1 MRVYLKWQSGG
12 DAATLELDGDDTLPT
27 VRAKIAA
34 ACRVHPQLQQLVY
47 KGKMLRESDN
57 KTVGEYR
64 IGMEDDLRIQS
75 RPEPKV
81 IRLNVGGT
89 IYTTLLSTLRKVPES
104 LLAKMFDGFE
114 HQYGAEGLSESIPGG
129 MSTMLVP
136 KDVDGSFV
144 IDRNGPLFRYA
155 LDYLRDVKRGAE
167 APGSLMLDLPGTP
180 EELARLAKEADHL
193 ELPELAAAC
202 RRGGRVVSLASLV
215 ESCGTMFQ
223 LVDILDLSDKQLGR
237 LCEQQ
242 HINVLLEGHI
252 RGEVKAVRA
261 ARQEAKS
268 KLDKGRRAA
277 GAKKWASAI
286 ELLGAGLGVENT
298 RDEELTAFLDAALGS
313 SRQSMARSK
322 LDEGQ
327 REAEA
332 KQQESLESAIEL
344 LGAGLAVE
352 GTTGADELTASLVAA
367 LESAQQ
373 AKAARDA
380 AREDAEGWL
389 VEVEILV
396 AAKDFP
402 GAIAALEAGLAV
414 DNTQSA
420 DLAGRLRESKQN
432 AERMMAGARQRAL
445 AKLREGQRAADA
457 KQQESL
463 ESAIALLG
471 AGLAVEGTGDDELTA
486 SLVAAWESTQ
496 QAKAARDAAREEA
509 VGQLAEGDRLTAAGD
524 FPSAI
529 GALEAGLALDTQS
542 EDLQARLQQSLE
554 AAAEQAKAQA
564 DRPHHHHFAVGM
576 IVDIETADGWERGVA
591 LLGPAQSGS
600 ADEMRVKFSDGE
612 VDDWQVAEFVAVA
625 PAEAE
630 AFLDEHAGGGGG
642 GGAAR
647 AAPPPWAELQ
657 AIDDPFADMEAM
669 LDEPEDEPA
678 ADEPAD
684 DAGDVDPDGP
694 FAAMEAMLAG
704 GGGDDDEPADEQEEE
719 EPAEDDDFA
728 MLEAM
733 LNM

>member
-380 AREDAEGWL
+380 ARE
-389 VEVEILV
+389 
-396 AAKDFP
+396 
-402 GAIAALEAGLAV
+402 
-414 DNTQSA
+414 
-420 DLAGRLRESKQN
+420 
-432 AERMMAGARQRAL
+432 
-445 AKLREGQRAADA
+445 
-457 KQQESL
+457 
-463 ESAIALLG
+463 
-471 AGLAVEGTGDDELTA
+471 
-486 SLVAAWESTQ
+486 
-496 QAKAARDAAREEA
+496 EA

-684 DAGDVDPDGP
+684 DAGDVDPDDP